1 MEERFQTFTVLIAKL
16 NRCIRKIKTEEM
28 AEFNLKSPHVSCLY
42 YLYKSESLTAK
53 ELCDICEEDKANISR
68 SIDFLEANGYLV
80 GKSSRGK
87 RYKSPLILT
96 EKGKE
101 TGAQIARK
109 IDAILDAVSK
119 ALPEEQRENMY
130 ASLSVICDK
139 LQKICDGYGEHETE
153 K

>member
-1 MEERFQTFTVLIAKL
+1 MAKI
-16 NRCIRKIKTEEM
+16 NRSIRKIKTEEM

-80 GKSSRGK
+80 ARPKHVK
-87 RYKSPLILT
+87 RYKSPLVLT
-96 EKGKE
+96 EKGRE
-101 TGAQIARK
+101 TGEHIARK
-109 IDAILDAVSK
+109 IDAILESVSQV
-119 ALPEEQRENMY
+119 LPDEQRKNMY
-130 ASLSVICDK
+130 ASLSVICEN
-139 LQKICDGYGEHETE
+139 LQKICDAYGEHETA